1 MSEQDTPLRIA
12 IRDALNGNA
21 ILFLGAGAASD
32 AKTSEGKS
40 LPTGQQL
47 ADALAADCGE
57 DAGYPLDSIAQHFLE
72 VKSETALINALRRH
86 LKVSSVG
93 ETLLA
98 LASVPW
104 LRIWTTN
111 YDDAFDQ
118 ALDKA
123 ERTHYSLTTA
133 DQVRNAQGG
142 RLLILH
148 INGML
153 KRLNQSLTPDF
164 ILTSLGYAT
173 QRFADTDW
181 STVFR
186 NDMQRAKAIIFVGY
200 SLYDVDIARL
210 IFNPDLLKN
219 KIHFIDRDSL
229 RGVLKTKLSNFG
241 TVHGIGL
248 PAFREAILDE
258 TAHWEPPKYVEAY
271 KCWSKISPAKP
282 IREPRDDDF
291 YDLVMYGATEDELL
305 LAQLESPEIP
315 TYSVV
320 RSFEGDCIHHLGQP
334 DGVAVVVGSFANG
347 KTIALRSVAL
357 QMVAQGR
364 DVFEFV
370 QHDESARTEL
380 QKLCE
385 RDNDFVVVIENYS
398 RNLELIECFCRYARS
413 DCALLT
419 SARTEVHE
427 LRSPA
432 LSDRAQGRNLAT
444 FDLDLL
450 DNTEVARLTSLF
462 ELRGLWGERAGLTAI
477 QRAAY
482 IKHDCGSQLQA
493 FLIDVA
499 KSPQIKQRLDDIVEH
514 FQSIDGGL
522 RVLIALCLLQA
533 IGEEPRTDVA
543 GELLQLSFENFRL
556 LERDEVARRIIAVHS
571 GVARFRSP
579 VMASAILSGLEN
591 AMTVTEVVVECVKHG
606 HRSRHADSY
615 LGVIS
620 RELMRFANLE
630 RMLPERGK
638 RTALQNFYE
647 DLKTVPS
654 IRSNPHYW
662 LQYAM
667 TRLSLGELAKAR
679 DYFDQS
685 YSLAEKLSG
694 YDTFQIDNHYSR
706 LLFREAEDTTDH
718 DEAFKLVDQ
727 AIQIL
732 KKQVLRENRHY
743 PYRSAWN
750 LEGVSKRH
758 AGGWTEEQRTLVVNG
773 AKYLIDAAGRLEA
786 HVARSVAV
794 VGGIERLK
802 TVVEELA

>member
-1 MSEQDTPLRIA
+1 MAEQNASLRIA
-12 IRDALNGNA
+12 IRDALNGEA
-21 ILFLGAGAASD
+21 ILFLGAGAAKD
-32 AKTSEGKS
+32 AKTRKGKT

-86 LKVSSVG
+86 LKVSSIG

-111 YDDAFDQ
+111 YDDAFEQ
-118 ALDKA
+118 ALDEEK
-123 ERTHYSLTTA
+123 RTHYALTTA

-142 RLLILH
+142 RLLVLH

-153 KRLNQSLTPDF
+153 KRLNQALTPDF
-164 ILTSLGYAT
+164 VLTSLGYAT
-173 QRFADTDW
+173 QQFADTDW

-200 SLYDVDIARL
+200 SLYDIDIARL
-210 IFNPDLLKN
+210 IFNPALLKK
-219 KIHFIDRDSL
+219 KIHFIDRDAL
-229 RGVLKTKLSNFG
+229 GRVLKTKLSNFG
-241 TVHGIGL
+241 SVYGIGL
-248 PAFREAILDE
+248 PAFRELLLEEKAQ
-258 TAHWEPPKYVEAY
+258 WEPPKYVEAY
-271 KCWSKISPAKP
+271 KCWSKISPVKSL
-282 IREPRDDDF
+282 REPRDDDF
-291 YDLVMYGATEDELL
+291 YDLIMYGVTEDELL
-305 LAQLESPEIP
+305 LAQLESPEES

-334 DGVAVVVGSFANG
+334 NGVAVAVGSFANG

-370 QHDESARTEL
+370 QHDESARVEL

-398 RNLELIECFCRYARS
+398 RNLELVECFCRYARS

-427 LRSPA
+427 LRLAA
-432 LSDRAQGRNLAT
+432 LADRTQERDLAI

-450 DNTEVARLTSLF
+450 DNDEVVRLTSLF

-477 QRAAY
+477 QRSAY
-482 IKHDCGSQLQA
+482 IKHDCGRQLQA

-499 KSPQIKQRLDDIVEH
+499 KSPQVKRRLDEIVEH
-514 FQSIDGGL
+514 FRSVDGGL

-543 GELLQLSFENFRL
+543 GELLQLSFENFKL
-556 LERDEVARRIIAVHS
+556 LERDDIARRIIAVHS
-571 GVARFRSP
+571 GIARFRSP

-591 AMTVTEVVVECVKHG
+591 AMTVTDVVVECVKRG
-606 HRSRHADSY
+606 HNSRHADSY
-615 LGVIS
+615 LGMIS
-620 RELMRFANLE
+620 KELMRFANLE

-638 RTALQNFYE
+638 RNALQNFYE

-679 DYFDQS
+679 NYFDQS
-685 YSLAEKLSG
+685 YSLAHSLSG

-750 LEGVSKRH
+750 LEGVAKRH
-758 AGGWTEEQRTLVVNG
+758 GEDWTNEQRASVVNG

-794 VGGIERLK
+794 VGGLERLNS
-802 TVVEELA
+802 VVADLT